1 MGYFIRIAFWI
12 TLSGCLLTN
21 SFPISD
27 FGAYYLRKHVECPSE
42 STFYAPRNVE
52 KRCITT
58 ALDCVRRELSGTVRE
73 ECEDPREYVDDA
85 VEYLDL
91 QIEERSGKGHVSNLH
106 THTHTHTHT
115 GLPNLMLKKK
125 KKRYSEL
132 TGPPPPQA
140 LTDSRECACE
150 RWPETSFSEFVG
162 DVLSLL
168 ELENSDSNP

>member
-91 QIEERSGKGHVSNLH
+91 QIEERSGKGH
-106 THTHTHTHT
+106 
-115 GLPNLMLKKK
+115 
-125 KKRYSEL
+125 
-132 TGPPPPQA
+132 A

-168 ELENSDSNP
+168 ELENICVLPVNALVNCCGNCA